1 MIRAT
6 AQARILTRAFCHGG
20 DDFDGRTRPHARPV
34 FEVRQV
40 RPSQGAPGVSWFA
53 VNRGHLE
60 YRGRIRREAFTTWCA
75 TKAGQR
81 AIARVAAGI
90 RFSFFGRGRSA
101 RRRLWRSL
109 DEVLR
114 SREFTRLMEAEP
126 DRYLQVLADAC
137 YAEALP
143 RLHVALRR
151 LVLMPR
157 ALVTGRAKADV
168 YNRLRLSAVLAPLD
182 VDLRAFVL
190 DRIVVEMDAAL
201 RGATPSA
208 RKPVRARDGWAC
220 VGVRLGTVWLD
231 PLWAGPDGTGH
242 LFMYEMPPQ
251 GPSRKDCKALDA
263 AMGQLSGTV
272 STLSRE
278 SRDALIRS
286 AALRRA

>member
-1 MIRAT
+1 M
-6 AQARILTRAFCHGG
+6 
-20 DDFDGRTRPHARPV
+20 
-34 FEVRQV
+34 
-40 RPSQGAPGVSWFA
+40 SWFA

-60 YRGRIRREAFTTWCA
+60 YRGRITRQPFTTWCA

-90 RFSFFGRGRSA
+90 RFSIFGRARSA

-114 SREFTRLMEAEP
+114 SREFARVMEAEP

-137 YAEALP
+137 YSEALP

-151 LVLMPR
+151 LVLTPR

-168 YNRLRLSAVLAPLD
+168 YNRLRLSAMLAPLD

-201 RGATPSA
+201 RSATPSA

-251 GPSRKDCKALDA
+251 GLSRKDCKALDA
-263 AMGQLSGTV
+263 AMEQLSGTA